1 MTRKQEF
8 TAKQICDA
16 CEGTGGI
23 KALVARKLGCDRVT
37 VWRYSKRYKTVRDA
51 LRQADEALTDVAEA
65 KAYQLINAA
74 YWPAIQYRL
83 KTKGKDR
90 GYTERQEITGA
101 DGGDLSIVIT
111 SKFDAALNKIY
122 GEEQE

>member
-1 MTRKQEF
+1 MAKQEF
-8 TAKQICDA
+8 TAKEVCDA

-23 KALVARKLGCDRVT
+23 MALVARKLGCDRVT
-37 VWRYSKRYKTVRDA
+37 VWRYSKRYATVRNA
-51 LRQADEALTDVAEA
+51 LHQADEALTDTAEDEA
-65 KAYQLINAA
+65 GKLIKAQ

-101 DGGDLSIVIT
+101 DGGDLSIVIKDKIET
-111 SKFDAALNKIY
+111 ALDKIY
-122 GEEQE
+122 GEE